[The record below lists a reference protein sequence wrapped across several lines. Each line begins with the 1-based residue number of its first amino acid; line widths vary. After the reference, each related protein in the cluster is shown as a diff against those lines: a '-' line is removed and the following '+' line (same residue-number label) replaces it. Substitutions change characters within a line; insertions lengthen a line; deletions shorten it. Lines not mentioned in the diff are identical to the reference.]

1 MFAFWRGFCY
11 NRFGGDI
18 LKKIHDAK
26 EKIYQ
31 FILSEIDRKGF
42 PPTVRE
48 ICDGVG
54 LASPASVHRYLRILA
69 EEGLL
74 RVDPNKKRAYTVPD
88 YRRDKTASLP
98 LLGKVAAG
106 LPILAH
112 ENREDVFPVPSM
124 LLHGLRSDAFMLRVD
139 GESMKNAGI
148 CDRDIIVVELGTVP
162 KDGDIVV
169 ARVNSEEVTVKR
181 FFQKGKEI
189 ELRPENEAFTP
200 MVYPIDQVEILGCV
214 TGLMRSY

>member
-1 MFAFWRGFCY
+1 M
-11 NRFGGDI
+11 
-18 LKKIHDAK
+18 KKVQDAK
-26 EKIYQ
+26 GKIYR
-31 FILSEIDRKGF
+31 FIIDGIERNGY

-54 LASPASVHRYLRILA
+54 LASPASVHRYLRMLT

-74 RVDPNKKRAYTVPD
+74 SSDPNKKRAYSVFD
-88 YRRDKTASLP
+88 SAAYEKTASLP

-112 ENREDVFPVPSM
+112 ENREDTFPVPSI
-124 LLHGLRSDAFMLRVD
+124 LLHGLRSEAFMLRVD

-148 CDRDIIVVELGTVP
+148 CDGDIIVVEFGAEP
-162 KDGDIVV
+162 KDGEIVV
-169 ARVNSEEVTVKR
+169 ARIDGEEVTVKR
-181 FFQKGKEI
+181 FFRKGKEI
-189 ELRPENEAFTP
+189 ELRPENETFFP
-200 MVYPIDQVEILGCV
+200 MVYSVDRVEILGCV

>member
-1 MFAFWRGFCY
+1 M
-11 NRFGGDI
+11 
-18 LKKIHDAK
+18 KKVHDAK

-31 FILSEIDRKGF
+31 FILSEIDRNGF

-48 ICDGVG
+48 ICEGVG
-54 LASPASVHRYLRILA
+54 LASPASVHRYLRMLA
-69 EEGLL
+69 DEGLL
-74 RVDPNKKRAYTVPD
+74 LADTNKKRAYTVSD
-88 YRRDKTASLP
+88 SRRDQTASLP

-112 ENREDVFPVPSM
+112 ENHEDVFPVPSM
-124 LLHGLRSDAFMLRVD
+124 LLHGLRNEAFMLRVD

-148 CDRDIIVVELGTVP
+148 CDHDIIVVELGSVP

-169 ARVNSEEVTVKR
+169 ARLNGEEVTVKR

-189 ELRPENEAFTP
+189 ELRPENDAFSP

>member
-1 MFAFWRGFCY
+1 M
-11 NRFGGDI
+11 
-18 LKKIHDAK
+18 KKVQDAK

-31 FILSEIDRKGF
+31 FIVAGIERNGY

-54 LASPASVHRYLRILA
+54 LASPASVHRYLRMLT
-69 EEGLL
+69 EEGMLST
-74 RVDPNKKRAYTVPD
+74 DPNKKRAYSVSGSTAHKRV
-88 YRRDKTASLP
+88 ASLP

-112 ENREDVFPVPSM
+112 ENREDTFPVPSM
-124 LLHGLRSDAFMLRVD
+124 LLHGLRSEAFMLRID

-148 CDRDIIVVELGTVP
+148 YNGDIIVVEFGAEP

-169 ARVNSEEVTVKR
+169 ARIDGEEVTVKR
-181 FFQKGKEI
+181 FFLKENEI
-189 ELRPENEAFTP
+189 ELRPENEAFSP
-200 MVYPIDQVEILGCV
+200 MIYPADRVEILGCV

>member
-1 MFAFWRGFCY
+1 M
-11 NRFGGDI
+11 
-18 LKKIHDAK
+18 KKISDAK
-26 EKIYQ
+26 DRIYE
-31 FILSEIDRKGF
+31 FIRSETERKGY

-54 LASPASVHRYLRILA
+54 LASPASVHRYLRILSD
-69 EEGLL
+69 EGLL
-74 RVDPNKKRAYTVPD
+74 SADTNKKRAYTVADPV
-88 YRRDKTASLP
+88 RKEITSLP

-112 ENREDVFPVPSM
+112 ENREDTFPVPSM

-148 CDRDIIVVELGTVP
+148 CDRDIIVVESGTAP

-169 ARVNSEEVTVKR
+169 ARVDGEEVTIKR

-189 ELRPENEAFTP
+189 ELRPENEAFSP
-200 MVYPIDQVEILGCV
+200 MFFPADRVEILGCV

>member
-1 MFAFWRGFCY
+1 M
-11 NRFGGDI
+11 
-18 LKKIHDAK
+18 KKIDGAK

-31 FILSEIDRKGF
+31 FILSETERNGY

-54 LASPASVHRYLRILA
+54 LTSPASVHRYLRMLS

-74 RVDPNKKRAYTVPD
+74 ASDPNKKRAYIVSDASHAKIT
-88 YRRDKTASLP
+88 SLP

-106 LPILAH
+106 VPILAH
-112 ENREDVFPVPSM
+112 ENREDCFPVPSM
-124 LLHGLRSDAFMLRVD
+124 LLHGLRSDAFLLRID

-148 CDRDIIVVELGTVP
+148 CDRDIIVVETGTP
-162 KDGDIVV
+162 PQDGDIVV
-169 ARVNSEEVTVKR
+169 ARVNDGEVTVKR

-189 ELRPENEAFTP
+189 ELRPENEAFSP
-200 MVYPIDQVEILGCV
+200 MFYTADAVEILGCV

>member
-1 MFAFWRGFCY
+1 M
-11 NRFGGDI
+11 
-18 LKKIHDAK
+18 KKVQDAK
-26 EKIYQ
+26 EKIYR
-31 FILSEIDRKGF
+31 FIIDGIERNGY

-54 LASPASVHRYLRILA
+54 LASPASVHRYLRILT

-74 RVDPNKKRAYTVPD
+74 SSDPNKKRAYSVFDSAT
-88 YRRDKTASLP
+88 YEKTASLP

-112 ENREDVFPVPSM
+112 ENREDTFPVPSM
-124 LLHGLRSDAFMLRVD
+124 LLHGLRSEAFMLHVD

-148 CDRDIIVVELGTVP
+148 CDGDIIVVEFGAEP
-162 KDGDIVV
+162 KEGEIVV
-169 ARVNSEEVTVKR
+169 ARIDGEEVTVKR
-181 FFQKGKEI
+181 FFRKGKEI
-189 ELRPENEAFTP
+189 ELRPENEAFSP
-200 MVYPIDQVEILGCV
+200 MVYSVDRVEILGCV